1 MKRTNKII
9 AALAAVMMVMLMV
22 AGCGNNNSADNA
34 LVAGTWKLT
43 SAEASGMTL
52 TSEMLGTVGMDN
64 MTIEFD
70 ENGTVKLALYE
81 QTVDAQWAMNG
92 DAVEITVEG
101 ETIAAQLE
109 DGKLVMEADGAKLI
123 FEKQ

>member
-92 DAVEITVEG
+92 DAVEITAEG